1 MRPLFSYFFNVVSA
15 APLKKKKKKKR
26 ERERDNNKLMSIYTF
41 KKKGSLPR
49 IYLKF

>member
-15 APLKKKKKKKR
+15 APLKRER

-41 KKKGSLPR
+41 KKKGH
-49 IYLKF
+49 YLEFI